1 MVVKM
6 MLCILVYRL
15 KVIICYLKL
24 FVSWLF
30 RKLCILPMVY
40 LLYNHCIF
48 FLHLQI
54 GVIIKIK
61 LSIVTIIPLG
71 QDRSKSDLVWSWLKV
86 PPKIWHLDKINQ
98 SPHCCTCQ
106 IWIFCCICKYQIQPG
121 NIFRGL
127 FWGVKVKVELIIIWE
142 DWTIQPEILCIDS
155 IPPHHQNQ
163 GRNNNRTLITL
174 APRPT
179 LPPGYSL
186 FVIGSSPSSSPIP
199 EDISWYKSF
208 EIYQNIQII

>member
-24 FVSWLF
+24 FVSWLL

-98 SPHCCTCQ
+98 SFHPSFQREIIYDVFHQPVPFVNLESNVWNKYPHCN
-106 IWIFCCICKYQIQPG
+106 FL
-121 NIFRGL
+121 N
-127 FWGVKVKVELIIIWE
+127 
-142 DWTIQPEILCIDS
+142 
-155 IPPHHQNQ
+155 
-163 GRNNNRTLITL
+163 
-174 APRPT
+174 
-179 LPPGYSL
+179 
-186 FVIGSSPSSSPIP
+186 
-199 EDISWYKSF
+199 
-208 EIYQNIQII
+208 